1 MVKEFYPVVIIGA
14 GPAGL
19 AAAMQLSRQGHQ
31 PLVLERDQVGGL
43 LWNANLVENYPGFPP
58 GIRGPELVAL
68 FQKQA
73 KRLGVRIAFEGAH
86 LTGVES
92 DLFRIDTEKRE
103 LAARFL
109 VVATGTR
116 PKKLPHLLLG
126 PGLEKRVFSE
136 VVPLLDKTGKKVI
149 IIGAGDAA
157 FDYALN
163 LARENQVVI
172 LNRGKEI
179 KALDL
184 LFDRAEAHQKI
195 TYHPQAELQSLG
207 VGQDG
212 TLQLSVSFSGEIR
225 GLAGDYL
232 IAAIGREPELGFTTP
247 SIMKDIKD
255 SPIANRLYLIGD
267 LKNGHYRQT
276 TIAVG
281 DGIRAAM
288 EIDQYIAEDSL

>member
-1 MVKEFYPVVIIGA
+1 VVKEFYSVVIIGA

-31 PLVLERDQVGGL
+31 PLVLERKQVGGL
-43 LWNANLVENYPGFPP
+43 LWNANLVENYPGFPR

-73 KRLGVRIAFEGAH
+73 KTLGVRIAFEEAH
-86 LTGVES
+86 LAGLES
-92 DLFRIDTEKRE
+92 DLFRIGTEKRE

-109 VVATGTR
+109 VAATGTR
-116 PKKLPHLLLG
+116 AKGLPPAMLG
-126 PGLEKRVFSE
+126 PGLEEKVFSE
-136 VVPLLDKTGKKVI
+136 VYPLLGSKGNQVI
-149 IIGAGDAA
+149 ILGGGDAA

-179 KALDL
+179 KALSL
-184 LFDRAEAHQKI
+184 LFDRAEAHPKI
-195 TYHPQAELQSLG
+195 TYHSQAQLQSLQEG
-207 VGQDG
+207 KEGQ
-212 TLQLSVSFSGEIR
+212 LQLRVTFSGEIR
-225 GLAGDYL
+225 ELEGDYL
-232 IAAIGREPELGFTTP
+232 IAAIGREPELGFTTA
-247 SIMKDIKD
+247 SIMEEIQG

-267 LKNGHYRQT
+267 LKNGQYRQT
-276 TIAVG
+276 AIAVG

-288 EIDQYIAEDSL
+288 EIDQYLSEE